1 MYQLNIVDCML
12 LWMDLL
18 SFLERVEAS
27 NSHDNVLA
35 AHNCLPDDVV
45 VYDVFVAGN
54 SMAGM
59 HIRRMH
65 LRT

>member
-18 SFLERVEAS
+18 VLRRIDGTTYD
-27 NSHDNVLA
+27 DNALA
-35 AHNCLPDDVV
+35 AHNCLD
-45 VYDVFVAGN
+45 YDGLYDMKVADN
-54 SMAGM
+54 SKVEM

-65 LRT
+65 LTR

>member
-18 SFLERVEAS
+18 VLRRIDGTTYD
-27 NSHDNVLA
+27 DNALA
-35 AHNCLPDDVV
+35 AHNCQPHVV
-45 VYDVFVAGN
+45 AVSYTIDADN
-54 SMAGM
+54 SMVEM

-65 LRT
+65 LTT